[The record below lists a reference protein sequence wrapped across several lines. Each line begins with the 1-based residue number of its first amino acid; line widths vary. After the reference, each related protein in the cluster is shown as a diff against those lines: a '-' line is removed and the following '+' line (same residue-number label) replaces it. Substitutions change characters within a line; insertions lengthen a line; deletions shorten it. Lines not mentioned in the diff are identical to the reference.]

1 MEFQLQTHQRLLKSV
16 YNTPRLLLYHGIGSG
31 KTCTAVSLAAS
42 FRRRYP
48 KRRIYVIVP
57 ASLRGNFVKEA
68 NGPCGDRNRMTSD
81 DFDIMSYQGFTKR
94 YKQGSIDLHK
104 SMVIVD
110 EIQNVLSQ
118 TGDMYK
124 TFLSAFHSKDDFNA
138 VLLTATP
145 MFDRASEIALL
156 GNLLLTRD
164 DPYRLP
170 THPGK
175 FHKLMSENPKV
186 VYTFFK
192 DKVSYYRGADPRQ
205 YPQKIEHVVECP
217 MSSFQEK
224 VYMKSI
230 GHIEMNEF
238 NSHLERAFLI
248 TPRQSANLV
257 LTSTTV
263 GKLTHVDQT
272 FDVRKHSPKFFKC
285 IQYIRSNPGPAFVYS
300 NFVSVSG
307 TEAFARILRYKYMY
321 APVIK
326 NQVPRSA
333 MPRYAVFRANDPVEN
348 NRIVRIFNSPQNKD
362 GSLIKVII
370 GSPAMKEG
378 VSLLRVRSVHI
389 LDPYWNR
396 SRTEQIMGRAV
407 SFRSHADLPENER
420 KVDVY
425 HYYAVPSDKKLS
437 VDLRILQMA
446 NTKIRKIRILE
457 TILQETAFDCNT
469 FRAFNEPPEKHC
481 FRHDLVSNR
490 ERDRLLSTL
499 IVDAPTEQTNN
510 APVIIVPTNNQT
522 NIIPPPGPVVPNND
536 VPKKPTK
543 PLTFGTIQR
552 DKKKRKKKNSCPS
565 KRRPDELTDACPE
578 KYPYSRPNSKGH
590 QCCFK
595 RPLTRPRVPRV
606 TICPPDKV
614 LNPRTKRC
622 VLRTSKIGKLLSLNL
637 IV

>member
-31 KTCTAVSLAAS
+31 KTCTAISLAAA
-42 FRRRYP
+42 FRLHFP
-48 KRRIYVIVP
+48 TRRIFVVVP

-68 NGPCGDRNRMTSD
+68 NGPCGVLNRMTSD
-81 DFDIMSYQGFTKR
+81 AFDIMSYQGFTKR
-94 YKQGSIDLHK
+94 HKQGSIDLHK

-124 TFLSAFHSKDDFNA
+124 TFLSAFHSDADFNA
-138 VLLTATP
+138 VLLSATP

-164 DPYRLP
+164 DPFRLP
-170 THPGK
+170 THPRE

-192 DKVSYYRGADPRQ
+192 DKVSYYRGADPRE
-205 YPQKIEHVVECP
+205 YPKKVEHIVECP

-230 GHIEMNEF
+230 GHIDMNEL

-257 LTSTTV
+257 LTSNTV
-263 GKLTHVDQT
+263 GKLTHVDHT
-272 FDVRKHSPKFFKC
+272 FDVRKHSIKFFKC
-285 IQYIRSNPGPAFVYS
+285 IQHLQSNPGPAFVYS

-307 TEAFARILRYKYMY
+307 TDAFARVLRDKYMY

-326 NQVPRSA
+326 NQIPKSPK
-333 MPRYAVFRANDPVEN
+333 PRYAMFRANDPVEN
-348 NRIVRIFNSPQNKD
+348 NRIVRIFNSPQNMD

-378 VSLLRVRSVHI
+378 VSLLRVRSVHL

-396 SRTEQIMGRAV
+396 SRTEQVMGRAV
-407 SFRSHADLPENER
+407 RFRSHADLPENER

-481 FRHDLVSNR
+481 FRHDLVSDR
-490 ERDRLLSTL
+490 ERDQLLTSLVEASAEETL
-499 IVDAPTEQTNN
+499 NTRVSPGFPNLTNTL
-510 APVIIVPTNNQT
+510 PQ
-522 NIIPPPGPVVPNND
+522 GDLRPNNN
-536 VPKKPTK
+536 VVRPKKTAK
-543 PLTFGTIQR
+543 PLTFGTIKR
-552 DKKKRKKKNSCPS
+552 DKKQRKKKNSCPS
-565 KRRPDELTDACPE
+565 KRRPDELTNACPE
-578 KYPYSRPNSKGH
+578 KYPYARPNAKGDP
-590 QCCFK
+590 CCFK
-595 RPLTRPRVPRV
+595 RPARSSTTRPVPV
-606 TICPPDKV
+606 TTCPENKI

-622 VLRTSKIGKLLSLNL
+622 VLRTSKLGKLLTNPR
-637 IV
+637 